1 MQPDASPQAAAASY
15 WSPLPSLTSQPDS
28 REEASFW
35 RDPTRRLEQ
44 IGAEKAEE
52 EQMEQME
59 QMRQRN
65 LPQCFKD
72 TDTDTDT
79 DYLQLQYSKIVW
91 IYLFLSFKTVDPPK
105 IWEIYANSKSG
116 TSGKAPCML
125 DLEHLKHLG
134 FKDLRL
140 F

>member
-35 RDPTRRLEQ
+35 RDPTRLEQ
-44 IGAEKAEE
+44 IEAEKAEE

-72 TDTDTDT
+72 IDTDTDTDTDT
-79 DYLQLQYSKIVW
+79 DYLQLQ
-91 IYLFLSFKTVDPPK
+91 
-105 IWEIYANSKSG
+105 
-116 TSGKAPCML
+116 
-125 DLEHLKHLG
+125 
-134 FKDLRL
+134 
-140 F
+140 